1 MLQQGYL
8 LEAIASMTGGK
19 LTGNPGSAVIEEL
32 LTDSRKLTSPQHTLF
47 FAIVTSR
54 NDGHN
59 YIGDLYGQGI
69 RYFCVSKLPAT
80 IMPDAVYIQVNNT
93 LDALQQLAAAHRAVF
108 SWPVIG
114 ITGSNGKTI
123 IKEWLWQLISPEK
136 IIVRSPK
143 SYNSQIGV
151 PLSVWQMKSLHNLAI
166 IEAGISQ
173 PGEMEHLEKII
184 RPTIGI
190 FTNIG
195 HAHDQYFNSQEQ
207 KTNEKLKLFSGV
219 DLLIYCSDN
228 PLISASIV
236 KMGISKERLFDWGKN
251 EHARLKIT
259 STLIE
264 KTNTVIYGT
273 FDGKDIS
280 IEIPFSDNA
289 SIENA
294 IHCWAV
300 MLSFGYGPDVTAS
313 RMRKLTR
320 IAMRLEMK
328 EGINGCSVI
337 NDAYS
342 SDPDSLAIALDF
354 MVQQNQH
361 QKRTVI
367 LSDMLQG
374 SPNEDG
380 LYRTIAGLLAD
391 KGVNKLIGIGS
402 ALSRHSDFFLIKEK
416 SFYPSTKE
424 FLNEFKSL
432 IFRNET
438 ILLKGARIF
447 EFERIN
453 QLLQQKSHETVLEVN
468 LNALVHNLN
477 YYRTFLNPGTKLMAM
492 VKAFSYG
499 SGSFEIANALQFH
512 RADYLAVA
520 YADEG
525 VELRKAGISL
535 PIMVMNPEE
544 SGMEAILQH
553 SLEPEIYNFRSLQM
567 LNKAINAFKIPS
579 GTQILAHLKLD
590 TGMRRL
596 GFGESDLDGLCSL
609 LMASPDIRV
618 QSVFSHLAGSDD
630 LKLDTFTRQQIDQ
643 FTRMTERLEQ
653 TLGYPFLRHI
663 LNSAGIS
670 RFPEAQFSMV
680 RLGIS
685 LYGISADPDEQKMLE
700 NVTSLKTSISQ
711 IKTIAPGETV
721 GYSRAW
727 TATQT
732 TTIATIPIGYADGLS
747 RRLSNGRGKMLVNG
761 HLAPVAGNIC
771 MDMTMLDITG
781 IEAAEGDEVIVFD
794 EELPITDLAEAMETI
809 PYEILTGISRR
820 VKRVYFQE

>member
-1 MLQQGYL
+1 MLQQGYP

-32 LTDSRKLTSPQHTLF
+32 LTDSRKLTSPHNTLF

-54 NDGHN
+54 NDGHK
-59 YIGDLYGQGI
+59 YIDDLYGQGI
-69 RYFCVSKLPAT
+69 RYFCVSKLPET

-93 LDALQQLAAAHRAVF
+93 LDALQQLAAAHRAAF
-108 SWPVIG
+108 SRPVIG

-173 PGEMEHLEKII
+173 PGEMEHLQKII
-184 RPTIGI
+184 KPTIGI

-207 KTNEKLKLFSGV
+207 KTDEKLKLFTGV
-219 DLLIYCSDN
+219 ELLIYCSDN
-228 PLISASIV
+228 PLISNSIS
-236 KMGISKERLFDWGKN
+236 KMGISNGRLFDWGKN
-251 EHARLKIT
+251 EHAKLKIT
-259 STLIE
+259 GTLIE
-264 KTNTVIYGT
+264 KTNTVISGT
-273 FDGKDIS
+273 FEGKDLS

-300 MLSFGYGPDVTAS
+300 MLSFGYGPDVTAG

-320 IAMRLEMK
+320 VAMRLEMK

-367 LSDMLQG
+367 LSDMLQS
-374 SPNEDG
+374 SPDEDA

-391 KGVNKLIGIGS
+391 KGVNKLFGIGP
-402 ALSRHSDFFLIKEK
+402 AMARHSGLFMMEK
-416 SFYPSTKE
+416 SFYLSTEE
-424 FLNEFKSL
+424 FLNDFRSL

-438 ILLKGARIF
+438 ILLKGARFF

-468 LNALVHNLN
+468 LNALVHNMN
-477 YYRTFLNPGTKLMAM
+477 YYRTFLKPGTKLMAM

-553 SLEPEIYNFRSLQM
+553 SLEPEIYNFRSLLM
-567 LNKAINAFKIPS
+567 LSKAISAYKIPS
-579 GTQILAHLKLD
+579 GTQILIHLKLE

-596 GFGESDLDGLCSL
+596 GFEESDLGSLCCL
-609 LMASPDIRV
+609 LMSSLDIRV
-618 QSVFSHLAGSDD
+618 QSVFSHLVGSDD
-630 LKLDTFTRQQIDQ
+630 PKLDFFTRQQIDL

-685 LYGISADPDEQKMLE
+685 MYGISSDPDEQKMLE

-711 IKTIAPGETV
+711 IKNIAPGETV

-727 TATQT
+727 TATKT

-747 RRLSNGRGKMLVNG
+747 RRLSNGRGKMLVND
-761 HLAPVAGNIC
+761 HLAKVAGNIC

-781 IEAAEGDEVIVFD
+781 IEAIEGDEVIVFG
-794 EELPITDLAEAMETI
+794 EELPITDLAESMDTI

>member
-1 MLQQGYL
+1 
-8 LEAIASMTGGK
+8 
-19 LTGNPGSAVIEEL
+19 
-32 LTDSRKLTSPQHTLF
+32 
-47 FAIVTSR
+47 
-54 NDGHN
+54 
-59 YIGDLYGQGI
+59 
-69 RYFCVSKLPAT
+69 
-80 IMPDAVYIQVNNT
+80 
-93 LDALQQLAAAHRAVF
+93 
-108 SWPVIG
+108 
-114 ITGSNGKTI
+114 
-123 IKEWLWQLISPEK
+123 
-136 IIVRSPK
+136 
-143 SYNSQIGV
+143 
-151 PLSVWQMKSLHNLAI
+151 MKSLHNLAI

-190 FTNIG
+190 LTNIG

-228 PLISASIV
+228 PLISASIAR
-236 KMGISKERLFDWGKN
+236 MGIGKERLFDWGKN
-251 EHARLKIT
+251 DHASLKIKNI
-259 STLIE
+259 LIE
-264 KTNTVIYGT
+264 KTSSVIEGQ
-273 FDGKDIS
+273 FEGKDLS
-280 IEIPFSDNA
+280 IEIPFSDDA

-300 MLSFGYGPDVTAS
+300 MLSFGYGPDVTAG
-313 RMRKLTR
+313 RMRKLTGV
-320 IAMRLEMK
+320 AMRLEMK

-361 QKRTVI
+361 QKRTVV
-367 LSDMLQG
+367 LSDMLQS
-374 SPNEDG
+374 SPDEDA

-402 ALSRHSDFFLIKEK
+402 ALARHSEFFSIKEK
-416 SFYPSTKE
+416 SFYPSTEE
-424 FLNEFKSL
+424 FLNDFKSL
-432 IFRNET
+432 IFKNET

-544 SGMEAILQH
+544 SGMEAILQN

-567 LNKAINAFKIPS
+567 LSKAIGAFKVPS
-579 GTQILAHLKLD
+579 GTQILIHLKLD
-590 TGMRRL
+590 TGMHRL
-596 GFGESDLDGLCSL
+596 GFTESDLDGLCSM
-609 LMASPDIRV
+609 LMTSPEIRV
-618 QSVFSHLAGSDD
+618 QSVFSHLVGSDD
-630 LKLDTFTRQQIDQ
+630 PKLDDFSRQQIDL
-643 FTRMTERLEQ
+643 FARMTLRLEQ
-653 TLGYPFLRHI
+653 KLGYAFLRHI

-727 TATQT
+727 IAVKT

-747 RRLSNGRGKMLVNG
+747 RRLGNGRGEMLVNG
-761 HLAPVAGNIC
+761 HMAPVAGNIC

-781 IEAAEGDEVIVFD
+781 IEASEGDEVIVFG
-794 EELPITDLAEAMETI
+794 EELPIIDLAKAMETI
-809 PYEILTGISRR
+809 PYEILTGISHR

>member
-1 MLQQGYL
+1 MLQQGYP
-8 LEAIASMTGGK
+8 LEVIAQMTGGK
-19 LTGNPGSAVIEEL
+19 LTGDPGNTVIEEL
-32 LTDSRKLTSPQHTLF
+32 LTDSRKFTSPERTLF
-47 FAIVTSR
+47 FAIVTPR
-54 NDGHN
+54 NDGHQ
-59 YIGDLYGQGI
+59 YIGELYKKGL
-69 RYFCVSKLPAT
+69 RCFCVSRLPEPS
-80 IMPDAVYIQVNNT
+80 MPDAVFIQVSDT
-93 LDALQQLAAAHRAVF
+93 LEALQKLAAAHRASF
-108 SWPVIG
+108 SVPVIG

-136 IIVRSPK
+136 TIVRSPK

-166 IEAGISQ
+166 FEAGISQ
-173 PGEMEHLEKII
+173 PGEMKHLHRII

-195 HAHDQYFNSQEQ
+195 HAHDQYFSSQKQ
-207 KTNEKLKLFSGV
+207 KTIEKLKLFPGV
-219 DLLIYCSDN
+219 GLLVFNSDN
-228 PLISASIV
+228 PLISECINKSGL
-236 KMGISKERLFDWGKN
+236 KKESLFDWGRN
-251 EHARLKIT
+251 EHAWLRIT
-259 STLIE
+259 GIQIE
-264 KTNTVIYGT
+264 KTGSTINGI
-273 FDGKDIS
+273 FSGKNLS
-280 IEIPFSDNA
+280 IEIPFSDEA

-294 IHCWAV
+294 IHCWAI

-313 RMRKLTR
+313 RMKKLTR
-320 IAMRLEMK
+320 VAMRLEMK

-337 NDAYS
+337 DDAYS

-361 QKRTVI
+361 HKRTVI
-367 LSDMLQG
+367 LSDMMQG
-374 SPNEDG
+374 SPDETG
-380 LYRTIAGLLAD
+380 LYKVIAGLLSD
-391 KGVNKLIGIGS
+391 KGVNKFIGIGP
-402 ALSRHSDFFLIKEK
+402 AMMRHRELFSMEK
-416 SFYPSTKE
+416 SFYPSTE
-424 FLNEFKSL
+424 SFITGFKSMA
-432 IFRNET
+432 FRNET

-453 QLLQQKSHETVLEVN
+453 QLLQQKSHETILEVN

-477 YYRTFLNPGTKLMAM
+477 YYRTLLKPGTKLMAM

-535 PIMVMNPEE
+535 PVMVMNPEE
-544 SGMEAILQH
+544 SGMEAMLQY

-567 LNKAINAFKIPS
+567 LLKAMESFGNPPES
-579 GTQILAHLKLD
+579 EILIHIKLD
-590 TGMRRL
+590 TGMHRL
-596 GFGESDLDGLCSL
+596 GFEEYELENLCTML
-609 LMASPDIRV
+609 NNSPRIRV
-618 QSVFSHLAGSDD
+618 QSVFSHLVGSDD
-630 LKLDTFTRQQIDQ
+630 PGMDAFTRHQIALFSQ
-643 FTRMTERLEQ
+643 MTDKLEKR
-653 TLGYPFLRHI
+653 LGYDFLRHI
-663 LNSAGIS
+663 LNSAGIA

-685 LYGISADPDEQKMLE
+685 LYGISTDPEEQKMLE
-700 NVTSLKTSISQ
+700 TVTSLKTSISQ
-711 IKTIAPGETV
+711 IKTIQPGETV

-727 TATQT
+727 TADKK

-747 RRLSNGRGKMLVNG
+747 RRLGNGKGKMLVNG
-761 HLAPVAGNIC
+761 HMAPVAGNIC

-781 IEAAEGDEVIVFD
+781 IDASEGDEVTVFG
-794 EELPITDLAEAMETI
+794 EELPIAGLAKAMDTI
-809 PYEILTGISRR
+809 PYEILTAISRR

>member
-1 MLQQGYL
+1 MLQQGYP
-8 LEAIASMTGGK
+8 LEAIAGMTGGK

-32 LTDSRKLTSPQHTLF
+32 LTDSRKLTSSHHTLF

-59 YIGDLYGQGI
+59 YIGDIYRQGI
-69 RYFCVSKLPAT
+69 RYFCVSKLPET
-80 IMPDAVYIQVNNT
+80 ILPDAVYIQVSNT
-93 LDALQQLAAAHRAVF
+93 LDALQMLAAAHRATYTY
-108 SWPVIG
+108 PVIG

-195 HAHDQYFNSQEQ
+195 HAHDQYFSSQEQ
-207 KTNEKLKLFSGV
+207 KINEKLKLFT
-219 DLLIYCSDN
+219 DTELLFYCSDN
-228 PLISASIV
+228 PLISASIA
-236 KMGISKERLFDWGKN
+236 KTGIRKERLFDWGKN

-264 KTNTVIYGT
+264 KTSTVIHGT
-273 FDGKDIS
+273 FDGKDLS

-300 MLSFGYGPDVTAS
+300 MLSFGYGPDVTAN

-320 IAMRLEMK
+320 VAMRLEMK

-374 SPNEDG
+374 SPDETG

-391 KGVNKLIGIGS
+391 KGVNKLIGIGP
-402 ALSRHSDFFLIKEK
+402 ALARHSGLFTMEK
-416 SFYPSTKE
+416 SFYPSTEK
-424 FLNEFKSL
+424 FLNHFRAL

-438 ILLKGARIF
+438 ILLKGARFF

-477 YYRTFLNPGTKLMAM
+477 YFRTLLNPGTKLMAM

-544 SGMEAILQH
+544 SGMEAILQN
-553 SLEPEIYNFRSLQM
+553 SLEPEVFNFRSLQM
-567 LNKAINAFKIPS
+567 LSKAISAFKIPS
-579 GTQILAHLKLD
+579 GMQILVHLKLD

-596 GFGESDLDGLCSL
+596 GFEESDLDGLCSL

-618 QSVFSHLAGSDD
+618 QSVFSHLVGSDD
-630 LKLDTFTRQQIDQ
+630 PELYDFTRQQIEL
-643 FTRMTERLEQ
+643 FTRMTESLGQ
-653 TLGYPFLRHI
+653 KLGYPFLRHI

-711 IKTIAPGETV
+711 IKTIAAGETV
-721 GYSRAW
+721 GYNRAW
-727 TATQT
+727 TATKP

-747 RRLSNGRGKMLVNG
+747 RRLGNGRGQMMVNG

-781 IEAAEGDEVIVFD
+781 IEASEGDEVIVFG
-794 EELPITDLAEAMETI
+794 EELPITDLAEAMDTI